1 MKYLSVGR
9 VSKFY
14 PEHSYLCYQSTL
26 IIVDFFLPELL
37 YDAQL
42 LRYSFIMFFS
52 FDFCLIKQISKS
64 S

>member
-14 PEHSYLCYQSTL
+14 PEHSYLRYQSAL

-37 YDAQL
+37 YDAQF
-42 LRYSFIMFFS
+42 LRYSFIMFF
-52 FDFCLIKQISKS
+52 FFFFLLISV
-64 S
+64 